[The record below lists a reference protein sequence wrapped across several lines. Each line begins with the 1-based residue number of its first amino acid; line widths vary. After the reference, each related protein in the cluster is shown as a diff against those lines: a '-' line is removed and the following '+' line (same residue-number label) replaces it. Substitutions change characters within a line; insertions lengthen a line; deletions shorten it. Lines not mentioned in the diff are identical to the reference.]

1 VIIMKILGINASPR
15 GNESKT
21 LQLVKS
27 VIKGAESEGA
37 EVELIDLYKLQIEY
51 CTGCGACYAT
61 GECPQ
66 IDDFEEL
73 FDRVRNSDG
82 IVFGAPNYINSVP
95 APMKAFF
102 DRLSD
107 AIHCQMLTG
116 KFGCSVSTAGGG
128 KADVVV
134 EYMNSV
140 LMNLGVTVVGG
151 LGVAV
156 GMYPSTL
163 DQAAGPAE
171 ELGKKLVK
179 SIRGEIK
186 YPDQDEMH
194 RQTTEYFCQLVKS
207 DKERF
212 AHDYDWYV
220 QKGLIK

>member
-1 VIIMKILGINASPR
+1 MKILGINASPR

>member
-1 VIIMKILGINASPR
+1 MKILGINASPR

-156 GMYPSTL
+156 GMYPSAL
-163 DQAAGPAE
+163 DQASGPAE

-194 RQTTEYFCQLVKS
+194 RQTTEYFCQLVRS

>member
-1 VIIMKILGINASPR
+1 VVIVKILGINASPK

-27 VIKGAESEGA
+27 VLKGAESEGA
-37 EVELIDLYKLQIEY
+37 NVELIDLYKLRIEY

-73 FDRVRNSDG
+73 LDRILNTDG

-134 EYMNSV
+134 DYMNSV
-140 LMNLGVTVVGG
+140 LMTLGVTVVGG

-156 GMYPSTL
+156 GMYPSAL
-163 DQAAGPAE
+163 EQAAEDAE
-171 ELGKKLVK
+171 ELGKKLAK

-186 YPDQDEMH
+186 YPEQDEMH

-212 AHDYDWYV
+212 AHDYEWYV
-220 QKGLIK
+220 RMGLIK

>member
-1 VIIMKILGINASPR
+1 MKVLGINASPR
-15 GNESKT
+15 GNESNT

-37 EVELIDLYKLQIEY
+37 DVELIDLYKLQIEY

-73 FDRVRNSDG
+73 FDRILNSDG

-107 AIHCQMLTG
+107 VVHCQMLAG
-116 KFGCSVSTAGGG
+116 KFGCSVSTAGGN

-134 EYMNSV
+134 DYMNSV
-140 LMNLGVTVVGG
+140 LTNMGVTVVGG
-151 LGVAV
+151 LGVVMGGDPEA
-156 GMYPSTL
+156 PQ
-163 DQAAGPAE
+163 QAAGTAE
-171 ELGKKLVK
+171 ELGKDLVK
-179 SIRGEIK
+179 SIRGEIT
-186 YPDQDEMH
+186 YPDQEELH
-194 RQTTEYFCQLVKS
+194 RQNTEYFCQLVKS
-207 DKERF
+207 NKEKF

-220 QKGLIK
+220 RMGLIK

>member
-1 VIIMKILGINASPR
+1 MKILGINASPK

-27 VIKGAESEGA
+27 VLKGAESEGA
-37 EVELIDLYKLQIEY
+37 DVELIDLYKLRIEY

-73 FDRVRNSDG
+73 LDRILNTDG

-107 AIHCQMLTG
+107 AIHCQMLAG

-140 LMNLGVTVVGG
+140 LMTLGVTVVGG
-151 LGVAV
+151 VGVAV
-156 GMYPSTL
+156 GMYPSAL
-163 DQAAGPAE
+163 EQAAEDAE
-171 ELGKKLVK
+171 ELGKKLAK

-212 AHDYDWYV
+212 AHDYEWYV
-220 QKGLIK
+220 RMGLIK

>member
-1 VIIMKILGINASPR
+1 VKVLGINASPR

-27 VIKGAESEGA
+27 VLKGAESEGA
-37 EVELIDLYKLQIEY
+37 NVELIDLYKLRIEY

-73 FDRVRNSDG
+73 FNKILNSDG

-116 KFGCSVSTAGGG
+116 KFGCSVSTAGGS

-140 LMNLGVTVVGG
+140 LMNLGITVVGG
-151 LGVAV
+151 LGIAV
-156 GMYPSTL
+156 GMYPSAL
-163 DQAAGPAE
+163 EQAAGNAE
-171 ELGKKLVK
+171 ELGKKLAK

-220 QKGLIK
+220 QKGMIK

>member
-1 VIIMKILGINASPR
+1 MKILGINASPK

-27 VIKGAESEGA
+27 VLKGAESEGTD
-37 EVELIDLYKLQIEY
+37 VELIDLYKLRIEY

-73 FDRVRNSDG
+73 LDRILNTDG

-140 LMNLGVTVVGG
+140 LMTLGVTVVGG
-151 LGVAV
+151 IGIAV
-156 GMYPSTL
+156 GMYPSAL
-163 DQAAGPAE
+163 EQAAEDAE
-171 ELGKKLVK
+171 ELGKKLAK

-212 AHDYDWYV
+212 AHDYEWYV
-220 QKGLIK
+220 RMGLIK

>member
-1 VIIMKILGINASPR
+1 MKILGINASPK

-27 VIKGAESEGA
+27 VLKGAESEGA
-37 EVELIDLYKLQIEY
+37 DVELIDLYKLRIEY

-73 FDRVRNSDG
+73 LDRILNTDG

-156 GMYPSTL
+156 GMYPAAL
-163 DQAAGPAE
+163 EQAAENAE
-171 ELGKKLVK
+171 ELGKKLAK

-212 AHDYDWYV
+212 AHDYEWYV
-220 QKGLIK
+220 RMGLIK

>member
-1 VIIMKILGINASPR
+1 MKILGINASPR

-21 LQLVKS
+21 LQLVKA

-51 CTGCGACYAT
+51 CTGCGACYAI

-73 FDRVRNSDG
+73 FDRVRTSDG

-156 GMYPSTL
+156 GMYPSAL
-163 DQAAGPAE
+163 EQAAGNAE
-171 ELGKKLVK
+171 ELGKKLAK

-194 RQTTEYFCQLVKS
+194 RQTTAYFCQLVRS

>member
-1 VIIMKILGINASPR
+1 MKILGINASPR

-27 VIKGAESEGA
+27 VLKGAESEGA
-37 EVELIDLYKLQIEY
+37 NVELIDLYKLHIEY

-73 FDRVRNSDG
+73 FDRILNSDG

-116 KFGCSVSTAGGG
+116 KFGCSVSTAGGS

-156 GMYPSTL
+156 GMYPSAL
-163 DQAAGPAE
+163 EQAAGNAE
-171 ELGKKLVK
+171 DLGKKLAK
-179 SIRGEIK
+179 SIRGDIK
-186 YPDQDEMH
+186 YPDKDEMH

>member
-1 VIIMKILGINASPR
+1 MKILGVNASPR
-15 GNESKT
+15 GNESNT

-27 VIKGAESEGA
+27 VLKGAESEGA
-37 EVELIDLYKLQIEY
+37 ETELVDLYKLRIEY

-66 IDDFEEL
+66 LDDFEEL
-73 FDRVRNSDG
+73 FDRILNSDG

-116 KFGCSVSTAGGG
+116 KFGCSVSTAGGS

-140 LMNLGVTVVGG
+140 LMNLGVTIVGG

-156 GMYPSTL
+156 GLYPSAL
-163 DQAAGPAE
+163 QQAAGTAE
-171 ELGKKLVK
+171 ELGKKLAK

-186 YPDQDEMH
+186 YPNQDEMH
-194 RQTTEYFCQLVKS
+194 RQSTEYFCQLVKS
-207 DKERF
+207 NKERF

>member
-1 VIIMKILGINASPR
+1 MIIVKVLGINASPR
-15 GNESKT
+15 GNESNT

-37 EVELIDLYKLQIEY
+37 DVELIDLYKLQIEY

-73 FDRVRNSDG
+73 FDRILNSDG

-107 AIHCQMLTG
+107 VVHCQMLAG
-116 KFGCSVSTAGGG
+116 KFGCSVSTAGGN

-134 EYMNSV
+134 DYMNSV
-140 LMNLGVTVVGG
+140 LTNMGVTVVGG
-151 LGVAV
+151 LGVVMGGDPEA
-156 GMYPSTL
+156 PQ
-163 DQAAGPAE
+163 QAAGTAE
-171 ELGKKLVK
+171 ELGKDLVK
-179 SIRGEIK
+179 SIRGEIT
-186 YPDQDEMH
+186 YPDQEELH
-194 RQTTEYFCQLVKS
+194 RQNTEYFCQLVKS
-207 DKERF
+207 NKEKF

-220 QKGLIK
+220 RMGLIK

>member
-1 VIIMKILGINASPR
+1 MVIVKILGINASPK

-27 VIKGAESEGA
+27 VLKGAESEDA
-37 EVELIDLYKLQIEY
+37 DVELIDLYKLRIEY

-73 FDRVRNSDG
+73 LDRILNTDG

-140 LMNLGVTVVGG
+140 LMTLGVTVVGG

-156 GMYPSTL
+156 GMYPSAL
-163 DQAAGPAE
+163 EQAAENAE
-171 ELGKKLVK
+171 ELGKKLAK

-212 AHDYDWYV
+212 AHDYEWYV
-220 QKGLIK
+220 RMGLIK

>member
-1 VIIMKILGINASPR
+1 MKVLGINASPR
-15 GNESKT
+15 GNESNT

-37 EVELIDLYKLQIEY
+37 DVELIDLYKLQIEY

-73 FDRVRNSDG
+73 FDRILNSDG

-107 AIHCQMLTG
+107 VVHCQMLAG
-116 KFGCSVSTAGGG
+116 KFGCSVSTAGGN

-134 EYMNSV
+134 DYMNSV
-140 LMNLGVTVVGG
+140 LTNMGVTVVGG
-151 LGVAV
+151 FGVVMGGDPAA
-156 GMYPSTL
+156 PQ
-163 DQAAGPAE
+163 QAAGTAE
-171 ELGKKLVK
+171 ELGKNLVK
-179 SIRGEIK
+179 SIRGEIT
-186 YPDQDEMH
+186 YPDQEELH
-194 RQTTEYFCQLVKS
+194 RQNTEYFCQLVKS
-207 DKERF
+207 NKEKF

-220 QKGLIK
+220 RMGLIK

>member
-1 VIIMKILGINASPR
+1 MKIIGINASPR

-27 VIKGAESEGA
+27 VLKGAESEGA
-37 EVELIDLYKLQIEY
+37 DVELIDLYKLRIEY

-73 FDRVRNSDG
+73 LDRILNSDG

-140 LMNLGVTVVGG
+140 LMTLGVTVVGG

-156 GMYPSTL
+156 GMYPSAL
-163 DQAAGPAE
+163 EQAAGDAE

-179 SIRGEIK
+179 SIRGEIE

-207 DKERF
+207 DKDRF

-220 QKGLIK
+220 RMGLIK

>member
-1 VIIMKILGINASPR
+1 MKVLGINASPR
-15 GNESKT
+15 GNESNT

-37 EVELIDLYKLQIEY
+37 DVELIDLYKLQIEY

-73 FDRVRNSDG
+73 FDRILNSDG

-107 AIHCQMLTG
+107 VVHCQMLAG
-116 KFGCSVSTAGGG
+116 KFGCSVSTAGGN

-134 EYMNSV
+134 DYMNSV
-140 LMNLGVTVVGG
+140 LTNMGVTVVGG
-151 LGVAV
+151 LGVVMGGDPAA
-156 GMYPSTL
+156 PQ
-163 DQAAGPAE
+163 QAAETAE
-171 ELGKKLVK
+171 ELGKNLVK
-179 SIRGEIK
+179 SIRGEIT
-186 YPDQDEMH
+186 YPDQEELH
-194 RQTTEYFCQLVKS
+194 RQNTEYFCQLVKS
-207 DKERF
+207 NKEKF

-220 QKGLIK
+220 RMGLIK

>member
-1 VIIMKILGINASPR
+1 MKILGINASPR

-27 VIKGAESEGA
+27 VLKGAESEGA
-37 EVELIDLYKLQIEY
+37 DVELIDLYKLRIEY

-66 IDDFEEL
+66 LDDFEEL
-73 FDRVRNSDG
+73 FDRILNSDG

-102 DRLSD
+102 DRFSD

-116 KFGCSVSTAGGG
+116 KFGCSVSTAGGS

-156 GMYPSTL
+156 GMYPSAL
-163 DQAAGPAE
+163 EQAAGTAE
-171 ELGKKLVK
+171 ELGKKLAK
-179 SIRGEIK
+179 SVRGEIK

>member
-1 VIIMKILGINASPR
+1 MKILGINASPK

-27 VIKGAESEGA
+27 VLKGAESEGA
-37 EVELIDLYKLQIEY
+37 DVELIDLYKLRIEY

-73 FDRVRNSDG
+73 LDRILNTDG

-134 EYMNSV
+134 DYMNSV
-140 LMNLGVTVVGG
+140 LMTLGVTVVGG

-156 GMYPSTL
+156 GMYPSAL
-163 DQAAGPAE
+163 EQAAEDAE
-171 ELGKKLVK
+171 ELGKKLAK

-186 YPDQDEMH
+186 YPEQDEMH

-212 AHDYDWYV
+212 AHDYEWYV
-220 QKGLIK
+220 RMGLIK

>member
-1 VIIMKILGINASPR
+1 MIIVKVLGINASPR
-15 GNESKT
+15 GNESNT

-37 EVELIDLYKLQIEY
+37 DVELIDLYKLRIEY

-73 FDRVRNSDG
+73 FDRILNSDG

-107 AIHCQMLTG
+107 VVHCQMLAG
-116 KFGCSVSTAGGG
+116 KFGCSVSTAGGN
-128 KADVVV
+128 KADAVVD
-134 EYMNSV
+134 YMNSV
-140 LMNLGVTVVGG
+140 LTNMGVTVVGG
-151 LGVAV
+151 LGVVMGGDPTA
-156 GMYPSTL
+156 PQ
-163 DQAAGPAE
+163 QAAGTAE
-171 ELGKKLVK
+171 ELGKNLVK
-179 SIRGEIK
+179 SIRGEIT
-186 YPDQDEMH
+186 YPDQEELH
-194 RQTTEYFCQLVKS
+194 RQNTEYFCQLVKS
-207 DKERF
+207 NKEKF

-220 QKGLIK
+220 RMGLIK

>member
-1 VIIMKILGINASPR
+1 MKVLGINASPR

-27 VIKGAESEGA
+27 VLKGAESEGA
-37 EVELIDLYKLQIEY
+37 NVELIDLYKLRIEY

-73 FDRVRNSDG
+73 FNKILNSDG

-116 KFGCSVSTAGGG
+116 KFGCSVSTAGGS

-140 LMNLGVTVVGG
+140 LMNLGITVVGG
-151 LGVAV
+151 LGIAV
-156 GMYPSTL
+156 GMYPSAL
-163 DQAAGPAE
+163 EQAAGNAE
-171 ELGKKLVK
+171 ELGKKLAK

-220 QKGLIK
+220 QKGMIK

>member
-1 VIIMKILGINASPR
+1 MKVLGINASPR

-21 LQLVKS
+21 FQLVKS
-27 VIKGAESEGA
+27 VLKGAESEGA
-37 EVELIDLYKLQIEY
+37 NVELIDLYKLRIEY

-73 FDRVRNSDG
+73 FDKILNSDG

-116 KFGCSVSTAGGG
+116 KFGCSVSTAGGS

-140 LMNLGVTVVGG
+140 LMNLGITVVGG
-151 LGVAV
+151 LGIAV
-156 GMYPSTL
+156 GMYPSAL
-163 DQAAGPAE
+163 EQAAGNAK
-171 ELGKKLVK
+171 ELGKKLAK

-220 QKGLIK
+220 QKGMIK

>member
-1 VIIMKILGINASPR
+1 MKILGINASPR
-15 GNESKT
+15 GNESNT
-21 LQLVKS
+21 LQLVKA
-27 VIKGAESEGA
+27 VLKGAESEGA
-37 EVELIDLYKLQIEY
+37 EAELIDLYNLRIEY

-66 IDDFEEL
+66 LDDFEEL
-73 FDRVRNSDG
+73 FDRVLDSEG
-82 IVFGAPNYINSVP
+82 IVLGAPNYINSVP
-95 APMKAFF
+95 APMKTFF

-116 KFGCSVSTAGGG
+116 KFGCSVSTAGGS

-151 LGVAV
+151 LGVVMMGNPAA
-156 GMYPSTL
+156 PK
-163 DQAAGPAE
+163 QAAGTAE

-186 YPDQDEMH
+186 YPDQDEFH
-194 RQTTEYFCQLVKS
+194 RQHTVYFCQLAQS

-212 AHDYDWYV
+212 AHDYEWYV
-220 QKGLIK
+220 RKGLIK

>member
-1 VIIMKILGINASPR
+1 MIIVKVLGINASPR
-15 GNESKT
+15 GNESNT

-37 EVELIDLYKLQIEY
+37 DVELIDLYKLQIEY

-73 FDRVRNSDG
+73 FDRILNSDG

-107 AIHCQMLTG
+107 VVHCQMLAG
-116 KFGCSVSTAGGG
+116 KFGCSVSTAGGN

-134 EYMNSV
+134 DYMNSV
-140 LMNLGVTVVGG
+140 LTNMGVTVVGG
-151 LGVAV
+151 LGVVMGGDPAA
-156 GMYPSTL
+156 PQ
-163 DQAAGPAE
+163 QAAETAE
-171 ELGKKLVK
+171 ELGKNLVK
-179 SIRGEIK
+179 SIRGEIT
-186 YPDQDEMH
+186 YPDQEELH
-194 RQTTEYFCQLVKS
+194 RQNTEYFCQLVKS
-207 DKERF
+207 NKEKF

-220 QKGLIK
+220 RMGLIK

>member
-1 VIIMKILGINASPR
+1 MKVLGINASPR
-15 GNESKT
+15 GNESNT

-37 EVELIDLYKLQIEY
+37 DVELIDLYKLQIEY

-73 FDRVRNSDG
+73 FDRILNSDG

-107 AIHCQMLTG
+107 VVHCQMLAG
-116 KFGCSVSTAGGG
+116 KFGCSVSTAGGN

-134 EYMNSV
+134 DYMNSV
-140 LMNLGVTVVGG
+140 LTNMGVTVVGG
-151 LGVAV
+151 LGVVMGGDPAA
-156 GMYPSTL
+156 PQ
-163 DQAAGPAE
+163 QAAGTAE
-171 ELGKKLVK
+171 ELGKNLVK

-186 YPDQDEMH
+186 YPDQEELH
-194 RQTTEYFCQLVKS
+194 RQNTEYFCQLVKS
-207 DKERF
+207 NKEKF

-220 QKGLIK
+220 RMGLIK

>member
-1 VIIMKILGINASPR
+1 MIIVKVLGINASPR
-15 GNESKT
+15 GNESNT

-37 EVELIDLYKLQIEY
+37 DVELIDLYKLRIEY

-73 FDRVRNSDG
+73 FDRILNSDG

-107 AIHCQMLTG
+107 VVHCQMLAG
-116 KFGCSVSTAGGG
+116 KFGCSVSTAGGN
-128 KADVVV
+128 KADAVVD
-134 EYMNSV
+134 YMNSV
-140 LMNLGVTVVGG
+140 LTNMGVTVVGG
-151 LGVAV
+151 LGVVMGGDPEA
-156 GMYPSTL
+156 PQ
-163 DQAAGPAE
+163 QAAGTAE
-171 ELGKKLVK
+171 ELGKDLVK
-179 SIRGEIK
+179 SIRGEIT
-186 YPDQDEMH
+186 YPDQEELH
-194 RQTTEYFCQLVKS
+194 RQNTEYFCQLVKS
-207 DKERF
+207 NKEKF

-220 QKGLIK
+220 RMGLIK

>member
-1 VIIMKILGINASPR
+1 MKILGINASPR

-27 VIKGAESEGA
+27 VLKGAESEGA
-37 EVELIDLYKLQIEY
+37 DVELIDLYKLSIEY

-66 IDDFEEL
+66 IDDFEGL
-73 FDRVRNSDG
+73 FDRILNSNG

-116 KFGCSVSTAGGG
+116 KFGCSVSTAGGS

-156 GMYPSTL
+156 GMYPSAL
-163 DQAAGPAE
+163 EQAAGNAE
-171 ELGKKLVK
+171 DLGKKLAK